1 MRQKTTFS
9 MVLVISLLLL
19 YFQSVMAQYAIPQS
33 VLGSGG
39 SSISSSDNKI
49 VGTLGQTFIGITGNA
64 SYSHSAGFWWE
75 VLGLFTG
82 IEENPQELADYRLE
96 QNYPNPFNQSTTIMF
111 DISHTSHI
119 RIIVYDILMREVR
132 TLVDEEK
139 SAGSYSVN
147 FDATGLP
154 NGFYTYCIMAGNY
167 AKARKMV
174 VMK

>member
-9 MVLVISLLLL
+9 LVLIISLLLL
-19 YFQSVMAQYAIPQS
+19 FIESGNAQYAIPQS

-39 SSISSSDNKI
+39 SSISSTDNKI
-49 VGTLGQTFIGITGNA
+49 VGTLGQPFIGNTGNT

-75 VLGLFTG
+75 VLRLFTG
-82 IEENPQELADYRLE
+82 IEENPHELADYRIE
-96 QNYPNPFNQSTTIMF
+96 QNYPNPFNQSTTILY
-111 DISHTSHI
+111 DITHTSHI
-119 RIIVYDILMREVR
+119 KIIVYDMLMREVR

-139 SAGSYSVN
+139 AAGSYIVN

-154 NGFYTYCIMAGNY
+154 NGIYTYCIMAENY
-167 AKARKMV
+167 TKARKMI